1 MANKKQPHSW
11 GKVKAGDI
19 ISFRYKP
26 KSGNP
31 PKVQTILVLNPKLNV
46 NLKNGKT
53 TQHLIGIKL
62 EESNRVSFRLSK
74 KQVGILEQV
83 GNLVN
88 IDEKNNLFKLE
99 VKSQFL
105 VNDIK
110 GVKQS
115 AYDKISKSLDIQGNY
130 RTYDYSIAKR
140 SSVYLEPIQV
150 AKGINMIEDNKPKQP
165 EPPAQPE
172 KPKGGIN
179 ED

>member
-1 MANKKQPHSW
+1 MANKKQPHNW
-11 GKVKAGDI
+11 GKVKPGDI

-31 PKVQTILVLNPKLNV
+31 PKTQTILVLNPRLNV
-46 NLKNGKT
+46 TLKDGSITK
-53 TQHLIGIKL
+53 HLIGIKL

-150 AKGINMIEDNKPKQP
+150 AKGINMMEDNKPKQP

>member
-1 MANKKQPHSW
+1 MYKIIIVILFQILITSCESGDHIRTYRLPKPD
-11 GKVKAGDI
+11 KV
-19 ISFRYKP
+19 S
-26 KSGNP
+26 S
-31 PKVQTILVLNPKLNV
+31 
-46 NLKNGKT
+46 
-53 TQHLIGIKL
+53 HL
-62 EESNRVSFRLSK
+62 
-74 KQVGILEQV
+74 
-83 GNLVN
+83 

-110 GVKQS
+110 GFKQS

>member
-1 MANKKQPHSW
+1 MSDKLIEKIYADKFDTDLTSRKDI
-11 GKVKAGDI
+11 GDI
-19 ISFRYKP
+19 YVNKIP
-26 KSGNP
+26 INIKSSRVGGNNFSP
-31 PKVQTILVLNPKLNV
+31 
-46 NLKNGKT
+46 
-53 TQHLIGIKL
+53 
-62 EESNRVSFRLSK
+62 
-74 KQVGILEQV
+74 
-83 GNLVN
+83 NLVSADKLYN
-88 IDEKNNLFKLE
+88 HLIDEKNNLFKLE

>member
-11 GKVKAGDI
+11 GKVKPGDI
-19 ISFRYKP
+19 ISFKYKP

-31 PKVQTILVLNPKLNV
+31 PKVQTLLVLNPKLNV

-150 AKGINMIEDNKPKQP
+150 AKGINMMEDNKPKQP